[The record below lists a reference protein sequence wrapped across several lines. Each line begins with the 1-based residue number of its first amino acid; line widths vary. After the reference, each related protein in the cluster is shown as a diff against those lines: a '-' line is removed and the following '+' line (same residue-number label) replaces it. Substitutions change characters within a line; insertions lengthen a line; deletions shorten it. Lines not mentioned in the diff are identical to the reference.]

1 MFRAQRIYLK
11 IQQTKYKF
19 GYKRVRDQIKL
30 TNWINKAKSLAV
42 TFIYIYIYIIY
53 IYIHILGQTQL
64 LSFLNNREDSKILK
78 SCK

>member
-42 TFIYIYIYIIY
+42 TFIYIYIYIYIYILYIY
-53 IYIHILGQTQL
+53 IYIY
-64 LSFLNNREDSKILK
+64 
-78 SCK
+78 